1 MKKVGIITFHESD
14 NYGTCLQAYAISSA
28 ISNLGYT
35 AQIIP
40 YVRSIKNIELK
51 HSTTERIKY
60 VFQNYGVT
68 DIMLR
73 NKIYAEQVKRTKLFS
88 SFRNLYLPYGD
99 GKYTTVRE
107 LENSNAIYDAY
118 VCGSD
123 MIWSPDRT
131 DDLAVYFLQFAQ
143 KGKRVAYSPSFG
155 CSSLEGYADI
165 PFEKYISEI
174 DYLSCR
180 ETSGIDILRNYTSS
194 YATHTI
200 DPTLLIEQAE
210 WNNIAQKTYNHP
222 DKYVLVY
229 LFEGIP
235 TWARKTIRN
244 AAKYMNAEIVEIPMI
259 PKHYAANIRRGIPAI
274 GPEEFITLFQN
285 AEMVFTNSYHGLMF
299 SLLYKKPF
307 YVIERN
313 TTSSWGR
320 YEDRLLSALRY
331 FDCTNRYISK
341 DTNFVADFD
350 MDFDYVNTII
360 NNSREMSLN
369 YLGNSLQK
377 ATEIGA
383 RYE

>member
-1 MKKVGIITFHESD
+1 MVHVYRRMLFP
-14 NYGTCLQAYAISSA
+14 LQ

-143 KGKRVAYSPSFG
+143 KGKRVAYLLVLV
-155 CSSLEGYADI
+155 SSLEGYADI

-229 LFEGIP
+229 LF
-235 TWARKTIRN
+235 ARN
-244 AAKYMNAEIVEIPMI
+244 S
-259 PKHYAANIRRGIPAI
+259 HI
-274 GPEEFITLFQN
+274 GQEKQSGMQP
-285 AEMVFTNSYHGLMF
+285 
-299 SLLYKKPF
+299 
-307 YVIERN
+307 N
-313 TTSSWGR
+313 T
-320 YEDRLLSALRY
+320 
-331 FDCTNRYISK
+331 
-341 DTNFVADFD
+341 
-350 MDFDYVNTII
+350 
-360 NNSREMSLN
+360 
-369 YLGNSLQK
+369 
-377 ATEIGA
+377 
-383 RYE
+383 